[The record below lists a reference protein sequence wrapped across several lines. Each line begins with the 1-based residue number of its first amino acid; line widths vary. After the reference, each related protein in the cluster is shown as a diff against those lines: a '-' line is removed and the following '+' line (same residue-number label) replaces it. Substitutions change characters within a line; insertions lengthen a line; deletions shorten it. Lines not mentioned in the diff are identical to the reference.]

1 VGIRQNHKHNSLL
14 LKLISFIRIIKISIL
29 KIQLMMMVLKLHLY
43 WDLTLFLN
51 LGI

>member
-1 VGIRQNHKHNSLL
+1 
-14 LKLISFIRIIKISIL
+14 
-29 KIQLMMMVLKLHLY
+29 MMMVLKLHLY